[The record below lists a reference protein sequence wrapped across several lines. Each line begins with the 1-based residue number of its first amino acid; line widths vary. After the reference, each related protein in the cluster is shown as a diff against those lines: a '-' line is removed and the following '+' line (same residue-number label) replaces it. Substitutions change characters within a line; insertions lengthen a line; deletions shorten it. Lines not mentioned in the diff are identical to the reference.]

1 MGRRGGGAGSMA
13 ERRGSRLLLLPR
25 LEGGRRRLR
34 LGALRGGVAGVRR
47 PLHGAA
53 GFPVRG
59 KARLDIARLDRLW
72 LVPLELRPD
81 RVVARELVL
90 KRVHQR
96 APGRLDDVGAHAD
109 GGEGLGGRAVARV
122 DDDSDGGGGAGDDG
136 VERRRAAALGAG
148 RAALGQ
154 PHHPHLVVGEVK
166 VLQVRVRRLERL
178 AQRRVERR
186 NRAVPLG
193 HLVHVAAAGQGQLDG
208 RLGAL
213 VLHV

>member
-1 MGRRGGGAGSMA
+1 MA

-90 KRVHQR
+90 KRVHLRAWRGRGASGVAAPRAGSLLARR
-96 APGRLDDVGAHAD
+96 APA
-109 GGEGLGGRAVARV
+109 RARTP
-122 DDDSDGGGGAGDDG
+122 
-136 VERRRAAALGAG
+136 R
-148 RAALGQ
+148 
-154 PHHPHLVVGEVK
+154 
-166 VLQVRVRRLERL
+166 
-178 AQRRVERR
+178 
-186 NRAVPLG
+186 
-193 HLVHVAAAGQGQLDG
+193 
-208 RLGAL
+208 
-213 VLHV
+213 